1 MLGSVTVPSSATRP
15 ARKYTDVLTLNTA
28 GSNLFLFSCPSTAAL
43 LSWAAALRLSAWEK
57 SRIEEI
63 YTAHML
69 RITIPDGAYVL
80 NCVCIL
86 WLNGSFTLVK
96 NRPSELVKGRMEG
109 FVSVRLAGQTDWKRL
124 YMVVSCGQ
132 NSASAL
138 KLELSRSG
146 SVSDGGPSNSPNMK
160 SNRRISNLFS
170 RDDGVHGS
178 SHLPLKPTITLFV
191 GNKVKERKVAVLSM
205 REVTQVFA
213 VYPERPEL
221 VNMSPLVKVE
231 GLMGDEVAA
240 GGMRSR
246 EAWLMFMPEVD
257 GTTAGQATVM
267 LKWVMGECNNLT
279 LSEFIYLMV
288 DWFLALHDAF
298 ELYGRPKSYNWNPRD
313 PDSLMFGYPVGSQKE
328 VGLYTAFCS
337 MTC

>member
-1 MLGSVTVPSSATRP
+1 MH
-15 ARKYTDVLTLNTA
+15 TLA
-28 GSNLFLFSCPSTAAL
+28 K
-43 LSWAAALRLSAWEK
+43 W
-57 SRIEEI
+57 
-63 YTAHML
+63 
-69 RITIPDGAYVL
+69 V
-80 NCVCIL
+80 
-86 WLNGSFTLVK
+86 FTSVK

-170 RDDGVHGS
+170 RDDGVHGG
-178 SHLPLKPTITLFV
+178 SHLPLKPTITLFA

-279 LSEFIYLMV
+279 FSEFIYLMIDLV
-288 DWFLALHDAF
+288 
-298 ELYGRPKSYNWNPRD
+298 S
-313 PDSLMFGYPVGSQKE
+313 STS
-328 VGLYTAFCS
+328 
-337 MTC
+337 